1 MSYRTTTAV
10 ALALTASMLGL
21 TACNTG
27 EQEKSVETVT
37 VTKDS
42 ATSTENSESAS
53 APKPTSNQESSSQQT
68 SKSSEQANDRTAS
81 NTNTQD
87 GDSTSNKKNIAR
99 CAKSSEG
106 LYEQG
111 TTWFTDGTTG
121 WTQYCSNI
129 FYDGPATYSEPTQQT
144 TAPTSEY
151 TEPTTQNDQPSPW
164 VQGQIDWNNCL
175 NAGHSKEEC
184 RQMLN

>member
-10 ALALTASMLGL
+10 ALALAAPMLGL
-21 TACNTG
+21 TACNPG

-37 VTKDS
+37 MTKDS
-42 ATSTENSESAS
+42 ATSTENSES
-53 APKPTSNQESSSQQT
+53 PTARNQKSSSQQT
-68 SKSSEQANDRTAS
+68 SKSSEQANDRPAS
-81 NTNTQD
+81 NTRTQD
-87 GDSTSNKKNIAR
+87 GDSTSNGKNIAR

-129 FYDGPATYSEPTQQT
+129 F
-144 TAPTSEY
+144 
-151 TEPTTQNDQPSPW
+151 
-164 VQGQIDWNNCL
+164 
-175 NAGHSKEEC
+175 
-184 RQMLN
+184 